1 MFSFGCK
8 TGKDRENNS
17 KAAAAG
23 PLLFETQ
30 VTYQVSN
37 GS

>member
-23 PLLFETQ
+23 PLSFEAQ

-37 GS
+37 ES

>member
-8 TGKDRENNS
+8 TGKYRENN

-23 PLLFETQ
+23 PLSFEAQ

>member
-1 MFSFGCK
+1 MFSIGCK
-8 TGKDRENNS
+8 TGKDRENSN

-23 PLLFETQ
+23 PLSFETQ

>member
-8 TGKDRENNS
+8 TGKDRENN

-23 PLLFETQ
+23 PLSFEAQ

>member
-8 TGKDRENNS
+8 TGKYREKNN

-23 PLLFETQ
+23 PFSFETQ

-37 GS
+37 GT

>member
-8 TGKDRENNS
+8 TGKDRENN

-23 PLLFETQ
+23 PLSFKTQ

>member
-8 TGKDRENNS
+8 TGKDRENNN

-23 PLLFETQ
+23 PLSFEAQ

>member
-1 MFSFGCK
+1 MFSIGCK
-8 TGKDRENNS
+8 TGKDRENSNKS
-17 KAAAAG
+17 AAAG
-23 PLLFETQ
+23 PLSFETQ